1 MAKARTALKEQ
12 RAAGLITGTKIGER
26 QGNHRRTVA
35 RWNRENERPDPAIFR
50 REIWPKLRSLQ
61 VIALVRATGLTYGYC
76 NQINLGH
83 VTTHPRWWDSLNAL
97 V

>member
-1 MAKARTALKEQ
+1 MRCPQQMPSQPEA
-12 RAAGLITGTKIGER
+12 
-26 QGNHRRTVA
+26 V
-35 RWNRENERPDPAIFR
+35 
-50 REIWPKLRSLQ
+50 EIWPKLRSLQ